1 MEDEEYEE
9 ELDSEEDE
17 SDNDYVF
24 NDLDEK
30 SNPSQTIQLILSDD
44 QICEIVV
51 QGKYSINIDVTCMD
65 IVTLVFCGGWDRRGE
80 GS

>member
-30 SNPSQTIQLILSDD
+30 SNLSQTL
-44 QICEIVV
+44 
-51 QGKYSINIDVTCMD
+51 
-65 IVTLVFCGGWDRRGE
+65 
-80 GS
+80 